1 MKTEEEAD
9 FFSIINETISH
20 DDLNFSDFITIFK
33 ITSNIKLNEEQIK
46 NTLKEFCLDGGYEL
60 KEIKFEYALN
70 IKSKEDNTKID
81 DKKLLLTSLSQLQT
95 IKSNLII
102 CCLTPMNNYI
112 KNISNLN
119 FSQFWQNKSKD
130 IKEIN
135 ILSNL
140 NLIYISD
147 TKVRGLYDSQ
157 YMFPN
162 LFKVKHIF
170 QLILSKSLKDNI
182 FFEQNLTE
190 YEKCITY
197 NSFHIAEKKI
207 YKKLSDL
214 NQDLE
219 TNLRTI
225 SSNKNSFVKFTED
238 FETLKIF

>member
-20 DDLNFSDFITIFK
+20 DDLNFSDFITISK

-147 TKVRGLYDSQ
+147 TKVRGFIQS
-157 YMFPN
+157 
-162 LFKVKHIF
+162 
-170 QLILSKSLKDNI
+170 
-182 FFEQNLTE
+182 
-190 YEKCITY
+190 
-197 NSFHIAEKKI
+197 
-207 YKKLSDL
+207 
-214 NQDLE
+214 
-219 TNLRTI
+219 
-225 SSNKNSFVKFTED
+225 
-238 FETLKIF
+238 

>member
-1 MKTEEEAD
+1 MD

-33 ITSNIKLNEEQIK
+33 ITSNIKLNEEQTK

-197 NSFHIAEKKI
+197 NSFHIAEKKFI
-207 YKKLSDL
+207 
-214 NQDLE
+214 
-219 TNLRTI
+219 
-225 SSNKNSFVKFTED
+225 KNYLT
-238 FETLKIF
+238 